1 MKSLEHYLSMIRPVP
16 GGVAGEVQRRLDLQ
30 TKPQG
35 SLGTLE
41 RIVRALAAAQW
52 TAEPVCEKKIIFTMA
67 ADHGVAEEGVSA
79 YPPSVTAQ
87 MVANF
92 VRGGAAVNVLAKH
105 AGCSVVVVD
114 MGVAGD
120 LNFTGYVD
128 AKVARGTANF
138 AKGPAMSREQAQKAI
153 VTGIELALDHDFDL
167 VGTGDMGIANTTSSA
182 AVGSVLTGRDAAEIA
197 GRGTGIDDAAFARK
211 VEVVRRGIAL
221 NKPDPKDPLDVLAKV
236 GGFEIGGIAGLV
248 LAAAIKRKLAVVD
261 GFISTAGAMIA
272 AGLSGHAR
280 DYFLVA
286 HQSAERGHDLL
297 CGHLGK
303 EPILDLG
310 MRLGEGTG
318 AALVIELIDAAV
330 RLYYDMATFG
340 QAGVDG
346 KIG

>member
-1 MKSLEHYLSMIRPVP
+1 MKSLEHYLAMIRPVP
-16 GGVAGEVQRRLDLQ
+16 GGLSGEVQRRLDLQ

-41 RIVRALAAAQW
+41 RLVRALAAAQW
-52 TAEPVCEKKIIFTMA
+52 TAEPACEKKIIFTMA

-120 LNFTGYVD
+120 LNFAGYVD

-272 AGLSGHAR
+272 APAAPVPVRKWRREYRETSGMSTFRRRGVVIAASSEPPASTTGGGVQAASG
-280 DYFLVA
+280 FLMLFQRA
-286 HQSAERGHDLL
+286 GS
-297 CGHLGK
+297 HLMPVK
-303 EPILDLG
+303 
-310 MRLGEGTG
+310 
-318 AALVIELIDAAV
+318 
-330 RLYYDMATFG
+330 
-340 QAGVDG
+340 
-346 KIG
+346 

>member
-1 MKSLEHYLSMIRPVP
+1 MKSLEHYLAMIRPVP
-16 GGVAGEVQRRLDLQ
+16 GGLSGEVQRRLDLQ

-41 RIVRALAAAQW
+41 RLVRALAAAQW
-52 TAEPVCEKKIIFTMA
+52 TAEPACEKKIIFTMA

-120 LNFTGYVD
+120 LDFTGYTD
-128 AKVARGTANF
+128 AKVARGTANYT
-138 AKGPAMSREQAQKAI
+138 KGPAMSREQAQKAI

-272 AGLSGHAR
+272 AGLSGHVR

-286 HQSAERGHDLL
+286 HQSAERGHDLF

-303 EPILDLG
+303 EPILDFG

-318 AALVIELIDAAV
+318 AALAMELIDAAV